1 MKLYEIPFA
10 HRQLLDAIY
19 VDEDSGEIVGMPEL
33 TSFKEEAE
41 EKIEAT
47 ACYLKEQEADIK
59 TLAEQIKHLQARK
72 KSLELQRDRLKAL
85 LADAMLAVDVQK
97 VKTPQISVSVRVAD
111 KAVYEEDEARL
122 DGLRAAFPDFVKTK
136 LEPNKTAIK
145 DACKDG
151 IPPELAELVHFEQEA
166 RLTIR

>member
-33 TSFKEEAE
+33 ASFKEEAE

-72 KSLELQRDRLKAL
+72 KSLELQRDKLKDL
-85 LADAMLAVDVQK
+85 LADAMLAVDVKK
-97 VKTPQISVSVRVAD
+97 VKTPQISVSVRLAD
-111 KAVYEEDEARL
+111 KVIYTEDEGQLTAL
-122 DGLRAAFPDFVKTK
+122 ADSIPAFIKTK

-151 IPPELAELVHFEQEA
+151 IPPELSELVHFEQEA